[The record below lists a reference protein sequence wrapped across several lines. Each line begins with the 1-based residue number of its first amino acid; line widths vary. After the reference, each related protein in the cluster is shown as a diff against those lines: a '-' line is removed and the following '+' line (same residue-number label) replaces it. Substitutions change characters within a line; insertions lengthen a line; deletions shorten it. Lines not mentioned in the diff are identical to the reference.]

1 MYYKKRNFQP
11 FDPFLKKLVFDSGIS
26 VAGIV
31 STSFAVVISNG
42 VTSFIAII
50 DNDNYIISIL
60 IRLFEM
66 LDYFKDLIF
75 LSLSIL
81 VTKWLL
87 WNEFLSKLYLNRK
100 SKASRYPY
108 FGLDK
113 YTNI

>member
-1 MYYKKRNFQP
+1 MTLFE
-11 FDPFLKKLVFDSGIS
+11 KLLFDSGIS

-75 LSLSIL
+75 FFIFIDTSNKMIAM
-81 VTKWLL
+81 
-87 WNEFLSKLYLNRK
+87 KLISFK
-100 SKASRYPY
+100 IIFK
-108 FGLDK
+108 
-113 YTNI
+113 

>member
-1 MYYKKRNFQP
+1 MYHKKVTSNPLTLFE
-11 FDPFLKKLVFDSGIS
+11 KLLFDSGIS

-75 LSLSIL
+75 FLSLSIL
-81 VTKWLL
+81 VTK
-87 WNEFLSKLYLNRK
+87 
-100 SKASRYPY
+100 
-108 FGLDK
+108 
-113 YTNI
+113 

>member
-1 MYYKKRNFQP
+1 MTLFE
-11 FDPFLKKLVFDSGIS
+11 KLLFDSGIS

-66 LDYFKDLIF
+66 LNYFKDLIF
-75 LSLSIL
+75 LIFIDTSNKMIAM
-81 VTKWLL
+81 
-87 WNEFLSKLYLNRK
+87 KLISFQIIFK
-100 SKASRYPY
+100 
-108 FGLDK
+108 
-113 YTNI
+113 

>member
-1 MYYKKRNFQP
+1 MTLFE
-11 FDPFLKKLVFDSGIS
+11 KLLFDSGIS

-66 LDYFKDLIF
+66 LDYFKDLFFFIF
-75 LSLSIL
+75 IDTSNKMIAM
-81 VTKWLL
+81 
-87 WNEFLSKLYLNRK
+87 KLI
-100 SKASRYPY
+100 S
-108 FGLDK
+108 F
-113 YTNI
+113 NIIFK

>member
-1 MYYKKRNFQP
+1 MLCIIKKVTSNPLTLFE
-11 FDPFLKKLVFDSGIS
+11 KLLFDSGIS
-26 VAGIV
+26 VAGIA

-75 LSLSIL
+75 FLSLSIL
-81 VTKWLL
+81 VTK
-87 WNEFLSKLYLNRK
+87 
-100 SKASRYPY
+100 
-108 FGLDK
+108 
-113 YTNI
+113 

>member
-1 MYYKKRNFQP
+1 MYYKKKVTSNPLTLFE
-11 FDPFLKKLVFDSGIS
+11 KLVFDSGIS

-31 STSFAVVISNG
+31 STSFAVVFSNG

-66 LDYFKDLIF
+66 LDHFKDLIF

-81 VTKWLL
+81 VTK
-87 WNEFLSKLYLNRK
+87 
-100 SKASRYPY
+100 
-108 FGLDK
+108 
-113 YTNI
+113 

>member
-1 MYYKKRNFQP
+1 MLCIIKKNVTSNPLTLFE
-11 FDPFLKKLVFDSGIS
+11 KLLFDSGIS

-75 LSLSIL
+75 FLSLSIL
-81 VTKWLL
+81 VTK
-87 WNEFLSKLYLNRK
+87 
-100 SKASRYPY
+100 
-108 FGLDK
+108 
-113 YTNI
+113 

>member
-1 MYYKKRNFQP
+1 MTLFE
-11 FDPFLKKLVFDSGIS
+11 KLLFDSGIS

-50 DNDNYIISIL
+50 DNDNYIISML

-75 LSLSIL
+75 FIFIDTSNKMIAM
-81 VTKWLL
+81 
-87 WNEFLSKLYLNRK
+87 KLISFQIIFK
-100 SKASRYPY
+100 
-108 FGLDK
+108 
-113 YTNI
+113 

>member
-1 MYYKKRNFQP
+1 MYY
-11 FDPFLKKLVFDSGIS
+11 LKNVTSNPLTLFEKLLFDSGIS

-31 STSFAVVISNG
+31 RTSFAVVISKG
-42 VTSFIAII
+42 DTSFIAII

-81 VTKWLL
+81 VTK
-87 WNEFLSKLYLNRK
+87 
-100 SKASRYPY
+100 
-108 FGLDK
+108 
-113 YTNI
+113 

>member
-1 MYYKKRNFQP
+1 MTLFE
-11 FDPFLKKLVFDSGIS
+11 KLLFDSGIS

-75 LSLSIL
+75 FIFIDTSNKMIAM
-81 VTKWLL
+81 
-87 WNEFLSKLYLNRK
+87 KLISFK
-100 SKASRYPY
+100 IIFK
-108 FGLDK
+108 
-113 YTNI
+113 